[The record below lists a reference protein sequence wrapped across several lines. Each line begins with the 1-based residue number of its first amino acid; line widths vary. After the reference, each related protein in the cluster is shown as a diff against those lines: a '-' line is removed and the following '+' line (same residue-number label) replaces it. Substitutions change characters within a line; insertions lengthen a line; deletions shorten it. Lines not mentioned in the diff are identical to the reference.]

1 MTLACAHRGDS
12 SRLRENTL
20 VAIKS
25 AIDAG
30 AQIIEIDVR
39 ITQDN
44 QVVVIHDSTLE
55 RLWGVSAPVDQ
66 RDWNFIST
74 LGEGVDRI
82 PLLSDVLPLFIGST
96 SILMIDME
104 ELAPAQMAFQVTANG
119 SLDPS
124 QIYWCG
130 NLEGMKQIRAL
141 SKEARIWLPW
151 NELGMPSSELIT
163 EVAPEFINLHY
174 SFVNRD
180 RIAEFHNLG
189 LKVAVWTVD
198 DEATMRW
205 AIAVGV
211 DSITT
216 NQLSTL
222 QKLLAESSLPL
233 DLLAESSLPLDLL
246 DGNSID
252 GIDLDRAMIVAR
264 DLGKW
269 AILVASSMDPGAMN
283 IKVNPAD
290 IVTQV
295 DLMIEIHVR
304 EVIAANFPNH
314 NFVGEEMGGQFISD
328 KASWYLDPVDG
339 TTNFANRMPWSSFSL
354 ALAFNRTPLVAVV
367 IDPWR
372 NSLFEAMAGR
382 GAKLNGREIKVEDQG
397 DVANPLSSR
406 IVSTELAAHRPW
418 PGMLELLESLAD
430 NYCTMRIMG
439 SGTLTLVGVA
449 AQRGVG
455 SIIGQYSPID
465 HLAAAL
471 IVHEAGGAV
480 WDETGSVNLFPETGG
495 IMVATQSAAKPL
507 YKIWRDA
514 VSNFSG

>member
-25 AIDAG
+25 AIDAS

-74 LGEGVDRI
+74 LGEGDDRI

-222 QKLLAESSLPL
+222 QK
-233 DLLAESSLPLDLL
+233 LLAESSLPLDLL

-514 VSNFSG
+514 VSSFSG

>member
-74 LGEGVDRI
+74 LGEGDDRI

-222 QKLLAESSLPL
+222 QK
-233 DLLAESSLPLDLL
+233 LLAESSLPLDLL

-514 VSNFSG
+514 VSSFSG

>member
-74 LGEGVDRI
+74 LGEGDDRI

-233 DLLAESSLPLDLL
+233 DLL

-269 AILVASSMDPGAMN
+269 AILVASSMDPGAMK

>member
-12 SRLRENTL
+12 SRFRENTL

-25 AIDAG
+25 AIAAG

-39 ITQDN
+39 ITKDKE
-44 QVVVIHDSTLE
+44 VVVIHDSTLE
-55 RLWGVSAPVDQ
+55 RLWGISAPVDQ
-66 RDWNFIST
+66 RDLSFISK
-74 LGEGVDRI
+74 LGEGDDRI
-82 PLLSDVLPLFIGST
+82 PLLSDVLSLFVGSNA
-96 SILMIDME
+96 ILMIDME
-104 ELAPAQMAFQVTANG
+104 DSDPAKLAYAVTASG
-119 SLDPS
+119 PLTSS
-124 QIYWCG
+124 QIFWCG
-130 NLEGMKQIRAL
+130 NLNGMKQIRSL

-151 NELGMPSSELIT
+151 DQLALPAEELIA

-174 SFVNRD
+174 SFVNRT
-180 RIAEFHNLG
+180 RVAEFHDMG

-205 AIAVGV
+205 AHAIGV

-216 NQLSTL
+216 NQLSLL
-222 QKLLAESSLPL
+222 QTILSNSSR
-233 DLLAESSLPLDLL
+233 SSDEIIS
-246 DGNSID
+246 NSINE
-252 GIDLDRAMIVAR
+252 IDLDRAMIVAR
-264 DLGKW
+264 DLGNW
-269 AILVASSMDPGAMN
+269 AILVASSMDPGVMN

-304 EVIAANFPNH
+304 EVIAANFPDH
-314 NFVGEEMGGQFISD
+314 NFVGEEFGGQFISD

-339 TTNFANRMPWSSFSL
+339 TTNFANGMPWSSFSL

-382 GAKLNGREIKVEDQG
+382 GAKLNGRGLRVEDQG
-397 DVANPLSSR
+397 NVANPLSSR

-418 PGMLELLESLAD
+418 PGMLELLNLLAD
-430 NYCTMRIMG
+430 EYCTMRIMG

-449 AQRGVG
+449 AQRGIG

-465 HLAAAL
+465 HLAAVL

-480 WDETGSVNLFPETGG
+480 WDETGSVNLFPKSGG
-495 IMVATQSAAKPL
+495 IMVATQSAAAPL
-507 YKIWRDA
+507 YKIWQESTRR
-514 VSNFSG
+514 NLG

>member
-74 LGEGVDRI
+74 LGEGDDRI

-233 DLLAESSLPLDLL
+233 DLL

-354 ALAFNRTPLVAVV
+354 ALAFNHTPLVAVV

>member
-25 AIDAG
+25 AIAAG

-39 ITQDN
+39 ITKDN
-44 QVVVIHDSTLE
+44 EVVVIHDSTLE

-74 LGEGVDRI
+74 LGEGDDRI
-82 PLLSDVLPLFIGST
+82 PLLSDVLQLFVGSS

-104 ELAPAQMAFQVTANG
+104 ESDPAQLAFEETAAG
-119 SLDPS
+119 PLDSS

-130 NLEGMKQIRAL
+130 NLNGMKQIRAL
-141 SKEARIWLPW
+141 SNEARIWLPW
-151 NELGMPSSELIT
+151 DQLALPPQELIA
-163 EVAPEFINLHY
+163 EVSPEFINLHY
-174 SFVNRD
+174 SFVSRD
-180 RIAEFHNLG
+180 RVDAFHDLG

-205 AIAVGV
+205 AIAIGV

-216 NQLSTL
+216 NQLTSL
-222 QKLLAESSLPL
+222 QKLLAESSSPADHLNG
-233 DLLAESSLPLDLL
+233 D
-246 DGNSID
+246 SIEE
-252 GIDLDRAMIVAR
+252 IDLDRAMVVAR

-283 IKVNPAD
+283 IKVNQAD

-295 DLMIEIHVR
+295 DVMIEIHVR

-328 KASWYLDPVDG
+328 KPSWYLDPVDG

-372 NSLFEAMAGR
+372 NSLFEAIAGR

-397 DVANPLSSR
+397 DVGNPLSSR

-439 SGTLTLVGVA
+439 SGTLTLVGIA

-455 SIIGQYSPID
+455 SLIGQYSPID

-495 IMVATQSAAKPL
+495 IMVSTQSAAKPL

-514 VSNFSG
+514 LSNFSA

>member
-1 MTLACAHRGDS
+1 MTIACAHRGDS

-20 VAIKS
+20 VAIQA

-30 AQIIEIDVR
+30 AEVVEIDVR
-39 ITQDN
+39 LTKDN
-44 QVVVIHDSTLE
+44 QVAVIHDSTLE
-55 RLWGVSAPVDQ
+55 RLWGISASV
-66 RDWNFIST
+66 RDRNWDFISK
-74 LGEGVDRI
+74 LGEGDDRI
-82 PLLSDVLPLFIGST
+82 PLLSEVLELFIGSK
-96 SILMIDME
+96 SMLMIDME
-104 ELAPAQMAFQVTANG
+104 EAEPAELAYSVTASG
-119 SLDPS
+119 PLDLS
-124 QIYWCG
+124 QVYWCG
-130 NLEGMKQIRAL
+130 NLDGMKRIRAL
-141 SKEARIWLPW
+141 SSEARIWLPW
-151 NELGMPSSELIT
+151 NELGLPTQELIS

-174 SFVNRD
+174 SFVNRA
-180 RIAEFHNLG
+180 RIAEFRNLG

-205 AIAVGV
+205 AIAIGV
-211 DSITT
+211 DSITS
-216 NQLSTL
+216 NQLAL
-222 QKLLAESSLPL
+222 VQKLLAESAIPL
-233 DLLAESSLPLDLL
+233 DLLNGDSLAD
-246 DGNSID
+246 
-252 GIDLDRAMIVAR
+252 IDLERAIIVAR

-269 AILVASSMDPGAMN
+269 AILVASSMDPGALN
-283 IKVNPAD
+283 TKVNPAD

-328 KASWYLDPVDG
+328 KPSWYLDPVDG
-339 TTNFANRMPWSSFSL
+339 TTNFANRLPWSSFSL

-372 NSLFEAMAGR
+372 NSLFEAVAGK
-382 GAKLNGREIKVEDQG
+382 GAKLNGRELKVEDQKG
-397 DVANPLSSR
+397 VANPLSSR

-418 PGMLELLESLAD
+418 PGMLELLDLLAD

-495 IMVATQSAAKPL
+495 ILVATQASAAPL
-507 YKIWRDA
+507 FQIWQDA
-514 VSNFSG
+514 LAKNPEMN

>member
-12 SRLRENTL
+12 SRWRENTL

-25 AIDAG
+25 AIASG
-30 AQIIEIDVR
+30 AQIVEIDVR
-39 ITQDN
+39 ITKDN
-44 QVVVIHDSTLE
+44 EVVVIHDSTIE

-74 LGEGVDRI
+74 LGEGDDRI
-82 PLLSDVLPLFIGST
+82 PLLSDVLQLFVGST

-104 ELAPAQMAFQVTANG
+104 ESDPAQLAFQVTATG
-119 SLDPS
+119 PLDLS

-130 NLEGMKQIRAL
+130 NLNGMKQIRAL
-141 SKEARIWLPW
+141 SSEARIWLPW
-151 NELGMPSSELIT
+151 DQLALPTQALIS

-174 SFVNRD
+174 SFVSRD
-180 RIAEFHNLG
+180 RAKAFHDLG

-205 AIAVGV
+205 AIAIGV

-216 NQLSTL
+216 NELPSL
-222 QKLLAESSLPL
+222 QKLLAQSSQEL
-233 DLLAESSLPLDLL
+233 S

-252 GIDLDRAMIVAR
+252 EIDLDRAMLVAR

-283 IKVNPAD
+283 TKVNPAD

-314 NFVGEEMGGQFISD
+314 NFVGEEMGGQFIGD
-328 KASWYLDPVDG
+328 KPSWYLDPVDG
-339 TTNFANRMPWSSFSL
+339 TTNFANRLPWSSFSL

-382 GAKLNGREIKVEDQG
+382 GAKLNGRPIRVEDQG

-418 PGMLELLESLAD
+418 PGMLELLESLAE

-455 SIIGQYSPID
+455 SLIGQYSPID

-495 IMVATQSAAKPL
+495 IMVSTQSAAKPL

-514 VSNFSG
+514 VSNFSA

>member
-74 LGEGVDRI
+74 LGEGDDRI

-233 DLLAESSLPLDLL
+233 DLL

-264 DLGKW
+264 DLGIW

-471 IVHEAGGAV
+471 IVHEAEGAV

>member
-74 LGEGVDRI
+74 LGEGDDRI

-233 DLLAESSLPLDLL
+233 DLL

-264 DLGKW
+264 DLGIW

>member
-1 MTLACAHRGDS
+1 MTFACAHRGDS
-12 SRLRENTL
+12 SLLRENTL

-25 AIDAG
+25 AIAAG

-39 ITQDN
+39 ITRDKE
-44 QVVVIHDSTLE
+44 VVVIHDSTLE
-55 RLWGVSAPVDQ
+55 RLWGISVPVDQ

-74 LGEGVDRI
+74 LGEGDDRI
-82 PLLSDVLPLFIGST
+82 PLLSDVLPLFVGSE

-104 ELAPAQMAFQVTANG
+104 ESDPAELAYTVTASG
-119 SLDPS
+119 PLASS

-130 NLEGMKQIRAL
+130 NLNGMKQIRTL
-141 SKEARIWLPW
+141 SKEAQIWLPW
-151 NELGMPSSELIT
+151 DQLSLPTSELVT

-174 SFVNRD
+174 SFVNRT
-180 RIAEFHNLG
+180 RVAEFHNMG

-205 AIAVGV
+205 AHAIGV

-216 NQLSTL
+216 NELALLQSILSQPTNGIESAITSSI
-222 QKLLAESSLPL
+222 AE
-233 DLLAESSLPLDLL
+233 
-246 DGNSID
+246 ID
-252 GIDLDRAMIVAR
+252 IDKALVIAR
-264 DLGKW
+264 ELGKW

-283 IKVNPAD
+283 FKVNPAD

-304 EVIAANFPNH
+304 EVIAANFPDH
-314 NFVGEEMGGQFISD
+314 NFVGEEFGGQFISD

-339 TTNFANRMPWSSFSL
+339 TTNFANGMPWSSFSL
-354 ALAFNRTPLVAVV
+354 ALAFDRTPLVAVV

-372 NSLFEAMAGR
+372 NSLFEARAGC
-382 GAKLNGREIKVEDQG
+382 GAKLNGLELKVEDQG

-418 PGMLELLESLAD
+418 PGMLELLDSLAE

-480 WDETGSVNLFPETGG
+480 WDQTGSVNLFPESGG
-495 IMVATQSAAKPL
+495 IMAASQAAATPLFKIWQSAITKNL
-507 YKIWRDA
+507 
-514 VSNFSG
+514 N

>member
-1 MTLACAHRGDS
+1 VTIACAHRGDS

-20 VAIKS
+20 VAIQA

-30 AQIIEIDVR
+30 AEVVEIDVR
-39 ITQDN
+39 LTEDN

-55 RLWGVSAPVDQ
+55 RLWGISASVKD
-66 RDWNFIST
+66 RNWDFISK
-74 LGEGVDRI
+74 LGEGDDRI
-82 PLLSDVLPLFIGST
+82 PLLIEVLQLFIGSN

-104 ELAPAQMAFQVTANG
+104 EAEPAELAHSVIATGP
-119 SLDPS
+119 LDPT

-130 NLEGMKQIRAL
+130 NLDGMKRIRAL
-141 SKEARIWLPW
+141 SNEARIWLPW
-151 NELGMPSSELIT
+151 NELGMPTQELIT
-163 EVAPEFINLHY
+163 EVTPEFINLHY
-174 SFVNRD
+174 SFVNRA
-180 RIAEFHNLG
+180 RIAEFHNMG

-205 AIAVGV
+205 AIAIGV

-216 NQLSTL
+216 NQLSAL
-222 QKLLAESSLPL
+222 QN
-233 DLLAESSLPLDLL
+233 LLAESSLPLDLL
-246 DGNSID
+246 DGDSID
-252 GIDLDRAMIVAR
+252 EIDLHRAMIVSR

-269 AILVASSMDPGAMN
+269 AILVASSMDPGTMN
-283 IKVNPAD
+283 TKINPAD

-328 KASWYLDPVDG
+328 KPSWYLDPVDG

-382 GAKLNGREIKVEDQG
+382 GAKLNGQEIKVEDQG

-418 PGMLELLESLAD
+418 PGMLELLDLLSE

-455 SIIGQYSPID
+455 SVIGQYSPID

-495 IMVATQSAAKPL
+495 ILVATQASAAPL
-507 YKIWRDA
+507 FKIWQDSTKKHGKA
-514 VSNFSG
+514 LI

>member
-74 LGEGVDRI
+74 LGEGDDRI

-141 SKEARIWLPW
+141 SKEAKIWLPW

-222 QKLLAESSLPL
+222 QK
-233 DLLAESSLPLDLL
+233 LLAESSLPLDLL

-372 NSLFEAMAGR
+372 NSLFEAMAEG

>member
-12 SRLRENTL
+12 SLLRENTL

-25 AIDAG
+25 AIAAG

-39 ITQDN
+39 VTKDQE
-44 QVVVIHDSTLE
+44 VVVIHDSTLE
-55 RLWGVSAPVDQ
+55 RLWGISAPVDQ
-66 RDWNFIST
+66 RDWNFISH
-74 LGEGVDRI
+74 LGEGDDRI
-82 PLLSDVLPLFIGST
+82 PLLSDVLPLFIGT
-96 SILMIDME
+96 KSILMIDME
-104 ELAPAQMAFQVTANG
+104 ETDPAQLAYEVTAAGTLG
-119 SLDPS
+119 SD

-130 NLEGMKQIRAL
+130 NLNGMKQIRSL
-141 SKEARIWLPW
+141 SKEAKIWLPW
-151 NELGMPSSELIT
+151 DQLALPTQELVT

-174 SFVNRD
+174 SFVNRK
-180 RIAEFHNLG
+180 RVEEFHKMG

-205 AIAVGV
+205 AHAIGV

-216 NQLSTL
+216 NELALLQSILS
-222 QKLLAESSLPL
+222 QRANGIESVVT
-233 DLLAESSLPLDLL
+233 SSI
-246 DGNSID
+246 SEID
-252 GIDLDRAMIVAR
+252 IDKALVIAR

-269 AILVASSMDPGAMN
+269 AILVASSMEPGTMN
-283 IKVNPAD
+283 IKLNPAD

-304 EVIAANFPNH
+304 EVITTNFPDH

-328 KASWYLDPVDG
+328 KPSWYLDPVDG
-339 TTNFANRMPWSSFSL
+339 TTNFANRLPWSSFSL
-354 ALAFNRTPLVAVV
+354 ALAFNRTPIVAVV

-372 NSLFEAMAGR
+372 NSLFEAVKDR
-382 GAKLNGREIKVEDQG
+382 GAKLNGRELKVEDQS
-397 DVANPLSSR
+397 DVENPLSSR

-418 PGMLELLESLAD
+418 PGMLDLLDSLAE

-480 WDETGSVNLFPETGG
+480 WDETGSINLFPESGG
-495 IMVATQSAAKPL
+495 IMAATQSAAAPL
-507 YKIWRDA
+507 YKIWQESTRRILE
-514 VSNFSG
+514 

>member
-74 LGEGVDRI
+74 LGEGDDRI

-119 SLDPS
+119 PLDPN

-180 RIAEFHNLG
+180 RIAEFHNFG

-222 QKLLAESSLPL
+222 QK
-233 DLLAESSLPLDLL
+233 LLAESSLPLDLL

-480 WDETGSVNLFPETGG
+480 WDETGSVNLFPETSG

>member
-12 SRLRENTL
+12 SLLRENTL

-25 AIDAG
+25 AIAAG
-30 AQIIEIDVR
+30 AQIVEIDVR
-39 ITQDN
+39 VTKDQE
-44 QVVVIHDSTLE
+44 VVVIHDSTLE
-55 RLWGVSAPVDQ
+55 RLWGISAPVDQ
-66 RDWNFIST
+66 RDWNFISH
-74 LGEGVDRI
+74 LGEGDDRI
-82 PLLSDVLPLFIGST
+82 PLLSDVLPLFIGT
-96 SILMIDME
+96 KSILMIDME
-104 ELAPAQMAFQVTANG
+104 ETDPAQLAYEVTAAGTLG
-119 SLDPS
+119 SD

-130 NLEGMKQIRAL
+130 NLNGMKQIRSL
-141 SKEARIWLPW
+141 SKEAKIWLPW
-151 NELGMPSSELIT
+151 DQLALPTQELVT

-174 SFVNRD
+174 SFVNRK
-180 RIAEFHNLG
+180 RVEEFHKMG

-205 AIAVGV
+205 AHAIGV

-216 NQLSTL
+216 NELALLQSILS
-222 QKLLAESSLPL
+222 QRANGIESVVT
-233 DLLAESSLPLDLL
+233 SSI
-246 DGNSID
+246 SEID
-252 GIDLDRAMIVAR
+252 IDKALVIAR

-269 AILVASSMDPGAMN
+269 AILVASSMEPGTMN
-283 IKVNPAD
+283 IKLNPAD

-304 EVIAANFPNH
+304 EVITTNFPDH

-328 KASWYLDPVDG
+328 KPSWYLDPVDG
-339 TTNFANRMPWSSFSL
+339 TTNFANRLPWSSFSL
-354 ALAFNRTPLVAVV
+354 ALAFNRTPIVAVV

-372 NSLFEAMAGR
+372 NSLFEAVKDR
-382 GAKLNGREIKVEDQG
+382 GAKLNGRELKVEDQS
-397 DVANPLSSR
+397 DVENPLSSR

-418 PGMLELLESLAD
+418 PGMLDLLDSLAE

-480 WDETGSVNLFPETGG
+480 WDETGSINLFPESGG
-495 IMVATQSAAKPL
+495 IMAATQSAAAPL
-507 YKIWRDA
+507 YKIWQESTRRILE
-514 VSNFSG
+514 